1 MLIAMA
7 GLPGTGKTTL
17 ATLLAARI
25 GAVVLDKDEV
35 RAALFP
41 PEVLDYSSEQD
52 DLCFGALLEA
62 AALLLNRDSGRPVIL
77 DGRTFTRRDHV
88 AAVIRAAHTM
98 NAPLAFIVCTCS
110 DTTAL
115 RRLEQARIEG
125 THSAKNRDAGLY
137 WRLKTAAELLDVPH
151 LVVSTERTLDDCTAE
166 CLTYLASSLPRIA

>member
-52 DLCFGALLEA
+52 DLCFDALLRA
-62 AALLLNRDSGRPVIL
+62 AALLLNRDPGRPVIL

-88 AAVIRAAHTM
+88 ATVVRAAHAM
-98 NAPLAFIVCTCS
+98 NAPLAFIECTCS
-110 DTTAL
+110 DTIAL
-115 RRLEQARIEG
+115 RRLEQARSGG
-125 THSAKNRDAGLY
+125 THIAGNRDAGLY
-137 WRLKTAAELLDVPH
+137 WRLKAAAEILDVPH
-151 LVVSTERTLDDCTAE
+151 LVVSTEQTPHDCVAE
-166 CLTYLASSLPRIA
+166 CLTYLASPIPPIT